1 MVLLLCANYCYP
13 QTRVSCFFLFRAQQ
27 DIRRRGA
34 QHASLRVNHQ
44 NACGIVRVFVHGCL
58 CVWGGEGRVCVRERE
73 RERERERGRERR
85 QQTQK
90 PATLLK
96 SKNTPTF
103 FHAHT
108 CVPHIPKTR
117 RMRGLRSFEPFGLPL
132 RALFP
137 PCVSPCDSRRV
148 RVLSS

>member
-13 QTRVSCFFLFRAQQ
+13 QTRVSCFFFPAP
-27 DIRRRGA
+27 DIRRRDA
-34 QHASLRVNHQ
+34 QRASLRINHQ
-44 NACGIVRVFVHGCL
+44 NAGGIVRVFL
-58 CVWGGEGRVCVRERE
+58 CMDVCVRGAGGACVCACVRERE
-73 RERERERGRERR
+73 RERETR
-85 QQTQK
+85 QQTQT

-96 SKNTPTF
+96 SKTTPIF